1 MISENRKI
9 PLAQEGEA
17 IYHIAIFEDHEEVA
31 DPIEQVQE
39 MYELEDGTS
48 LEWLYLSHNFHVG
61 WQYKINS
68 VFWQTVW

>member
-1 MISENRKI
+1 VISENRKI

-48 LEWLYLSHNFHVG
+48 LE
-61 WQYKINS
+61 
-68 VFWQTVW
+68 